1 MSPENKHSLVCSL
14 IMLLH
19 MRSAPFGTKKKKKR
33 ERNVKAE
40 QRSLNSDSNG
50 PQCFV
55 CTRTDNDLDAPT
67 VLSHTIAIVSVA
79 LSH

>member
-19 MRSAPFGTKKKKKR
+19 MRSAPFGTKKKKR
-33 ERNVKAE
+33 ERDVKAE

-50 PQCFV
+50 LQCFV
-55 CTRTDNDLDAPT
+55 CTRTDNNLDAPT